1 MYSLINLPTAGMPR
15 NVRIAKAMLEY
26 LSEPDMRGEPLRI
39 AFTMYE
45 EDCEVMIELCKEAG
59 WGTWKKW
66 EHMRSTLSAVAS
78 KLADWRYLRKIDC
91 RHNQEAMEN
100 GEPARW
106 FTYELQYKY
115 RARFNPSAWP
125 MYKPERT
132 PEEEMAY
139 VLLRVFDYD
148 AIAAAQDSRKGWV

>member
-1 MYSLINLPTAGMPR
+1 MITPTSMPITTMPR
-15 NVRIAKAMLEY
+15 DVRIAKAMLEY
-26 LSEPDMRGEPLRI
+26 LSEPDIRGQPLRI

-45 EDCEVMIELCKEAG
+45 EDCEVMMEICVKAG
-59 WGTWKKW
+59 WKTWKKW

-78 KLADWRYLRKIDC
+78 RLAKWRYLQQMDG

-106 FTYELQYKY
+106 YVYELHYKY

-125 MYKPERT
+125 LYKPERT
-132 PEEEMAY
+132 PAEEMEY
-139 VLLRVFDYD
+139 VLQRVFGYESQY
-148 AIAAAQDSRKGWV
+148 AAQKG